1 MQSGA
6 RLAGGEEG
14 ASQQPE
20 EQLGFSRRWKTAAGP
35 PAPSLGGRRGSDL
48 FPEQRRLPAWLSQG
62 CGPRNRDSI
71 LPNRER
77 GDSEGLGRDW
87 VASTPRQTGA
97 QSDQD
102 LPSQV
107 RWAALRSLPH
117 PRTLPAR
124 GAPRTGQQ
132 LGPRREA
139 RLSWEGGEARPRARG
154 KHPQRGVW
162 AELKSKK
169 RRGYREAADKA
180 EATACPGRSQA
191 PGPATFCPSW
201 PSQRSL
207 RSTGGHTAVSPL
219 CAQIWC
225 SARPEHPVSA
235 ALPDLEPARLSPEPA
250 GPCPHRG
257 SRTSSPGAA
266 EPALLPRL
274 PASRRP
280 LDSPIPAIRQPS
292 PKSPTSSSPRLEFDS
307 SSPRSRICTKAATPN
322 LDLHTPLRFVF

>member
-1 MQSGA
+1 MGGVQSGA

-107 RWAALRSLPH
+107 RWAALRSP
-117 PRTLPAR
+117 PPAHSQPE
-124 GAPRTGQQ
+124 APPERANSS
-132 LGPRREA
+132 GP
-139 RLSWEGGEARPRARG
+139 GEKQG
-154 KHPQRGVW
+154 
-162 AELKSKK
+162 
-169 RRGYREAADKA
+169 
-180 EATACPGRSQA
+180 
-191 PGPATFCPSW
+191 
-201 PSQRSL
+201 
-207 RSTGGHTAVSPL
+207 
-219 CAQIWC
+219 
-225 SARPEHPVSA
+225 
-235 ALPDLEPARLSPEPA
+235 
-250 GPCPHRG
+250 
-257 SRTSSPGAA
+257 
-266 EPALLPRL
+266 
-274 PASRRP
+274 
-280 LDSPIPAIRQPS
+280 
-292 PKSPTSSSPRLEFDS
+292 
-307 SSPRSRICTKAATPN
+307 
-322 LDLHTPLRFVF
+322 

>member
-1 MQSGA
+1 MAFSGVRA
-6 RLAGGEEG
+6 QEPRLDPA
-14 ASQQPE
+14 QQ
-20 EQLGFSRRWKTAAGP
+20 GK
-35 PAPSLGGRRGSDL
+35 
-48 FPEQRRLPAWLSQG
+48 
-62 CGPRNRDSI
+62 
-71 LPNRER
+71 

-107 RWAALRSLPH
+107 RWAALRSL
-117 PRTLPAR
+117 RTLPAR

-280 LDSPIPAIRQPS
+280 LDSA
-292 PKSPTSSSPRLEFDS
+292 DS
-307 SSPRSRICTKAATPN
+307 SHPSALAQIPHFFLSSARI
-322 LDLHTPLRFVF
+322 